1 MPTRNYSNTAVET
14 TLNGAIT
21 NVATSLTVNSDVGFP
36 AVPFTIQCE
45 SEVILVTAR
54 TGTNFSTVT
63 RGYDGTSAVAHND
76 AVTVKHVV
84 VAKDFDDRPEAN
96 EILKSQVFNISGAS
110 VAQTYPQRW
119 YPGRAITLVNV
130 FVGCGT
136 APTGG
141 TETYS
146 IKISGTDAY
155 PTSTNPAIAAAANAD
170 TALRA
175 PDNTA
180 VSASAYVQ
188 FVVETVGSTTPA
200 EDVVAVVYYTVD

>member
-1 MPTRNYSNTAVET
+1 MPVRNYSNTAVET

-84 VAKDFDDRPEAN
+84 VAKDFTDVEAR
-96 EILKSQVFNISGAS
+96 IVLQKSGVL
-110 VAQTYPQRW
+110 VAEAGTRRLYFDEAFEVDTVYAHVQT
-119 YPGRAITLVNV
+119 
-130 FVGCGT
+130 T
-136 APTGG
+136 APTGASVIVDVHKNG
-141 TETYS
+141 TTLFTTQGNRPE
-146 IKISGTDAY
+146 
-155 PTSTNPAIAAAANAD
+155 IAAAAWRD
-170 TALRA
+170 TTGNT
-175 PDNTA
+175 PDVTSIA
-180 VSASAYVQ
+180 AGDYLTLDVDQ
-188 FVVETVGSTTPA
+188 IGSTDA
-200 EDVVAVVYYTVD
+200 GEDLVVTIKGRYT